1 MVTIWLV
8 LIECVETGSKQ
19 DYILALGDN
28 TSAIGW
34 LFKSGKLD
42 CDSPCYKAVQ
52 IIARKLARLVTS
64 SLHCLASQCI
74 KGDKNAASDLLSFAR
89 DALEEP
95 HPLAPDCPSD
105 LVLT

>member
-8 LIECVETGSKQ
+8 LVECKETGSEQ
-19 DYILALGDN
+19 DCILALGDN

-64 SLHCLASQCI
+64 SSHCLASQHI
-74 KGDKNAASDLLSFAR
+74 KDNKNTVSDLLSFAG
-89 DALEEP
+89 E
-95 HPLAPDCPSD
+95 
-105 LVLT
+105 T